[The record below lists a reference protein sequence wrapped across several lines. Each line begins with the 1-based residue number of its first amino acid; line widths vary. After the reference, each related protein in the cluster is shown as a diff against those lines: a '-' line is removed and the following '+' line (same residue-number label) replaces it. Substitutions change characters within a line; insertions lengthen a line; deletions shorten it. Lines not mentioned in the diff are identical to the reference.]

1 MTGEEKRKQMKE
13 AYKQELKKRQ
23 EFLDQAKKLR
33 SSRKIN
39 EAIQQITGAMTN
51 DDSDEWIEKLNMDSA
66 VTEAKMDMFL
76 DSTRDTSKKIDQLAN
91 ETELAKSSAQNLI
104 DEMKKEMG
112 MFDIDDVPSDDD
124 IVDDIMKEDDK
135 DKPKKSL
142 GDI

>member
-76 DSTRDTSKKIDQLAN
+76 DSTSDTSKKIDQLAN